1 MAFVHLHNHSHYSL
15 LDGLPKIP
23 DILERAQE
31 LAMNAIALTDHGS
44 MYGVIEFY
52 QHAIKKN
59 IRPIIGLEAYVARNA
74 LTDKRPKLDDR
85 PYHLTLLAKTTEGYH
100 NLITLTSIAHTQ
112 GYYYKPRI
120 DLDVLEKYSQGLIAL
135 SGCLNGA
142 LARAILSNQPHAI
155 DEILTRYQRIFGDN
169 YYLELQP
176 HHAEGK
182 QPIVNQAL
190 KELSKTKGIPLVVT
204 NDAHYARTSD
214 AESQDILL
222 CIQTKKKKS
231 DPDRLTF
238 GSENCSIRSEDEMK
252 SLFPDLED
260 ACERTAAIASE
271 CSVEIEFGK
280 PILSH
285 FRTPENAPVNAY
297 LRDLCENGLAAR
309 YGTRDVAANIRERLE
324 YELGVITKAGF
335 ESYFLIVQDFV
346 NWAKQEGIVV
356 GPGRGSAAGSIVS
369 YLLNITDLDPLKY
382 DLLFERFL
390 NPERISMPDID
401 LDFADTRRD
410 EVLHYVE
417 EKYGKDHVAQ
427 IITFGTMAARAA
439 VRDVGRV
446 LGLSYGYCDRIA
458 KLIPMFTTL
467 GEALSTNP
475 ELKNIY
481 DSDPDA
487 RALLDSAK
495 KLEGSVRHT
504 STHACGVVITKEPLT
519 HYLPIQF
526 AAPDDPTIITQ
537 YSLHPVEDLGLLKM
551 DFLGLKNLT
560 IIENAIYIIKKTA
573 GVAIDIHSIPLD
585 DKKTFRL
592 FQRGDTTGV
601 FQLESSGMKRYLR
614 ELKPTELEDIIA
626 MVSLY
631 RPGPMELIPDY
642 IAGKHGKKTITYLH
656 PKLEPILKKTYG
668 IAVYQEQVM
677 EIARQIAGFTLGEAD
692 VLRKAIGKK
701 IKELLLEQREK
712 FINGAIKN
720 NVPSHIA
727 ERLWDFT
734 EPFASYGFN
743 RSHAACYAMIAYQTA
758 YLKAH
763 FPAQFMAAL
772 LTSDQDNTDRIA
784 IEVEECRTMGI
795 HVLPPDI
802 NESFSTFTVVKESV
816 AEGQPRIRFGLK
828 AVKNLGEHI
837 VDAIIAERRTRGK
850 FQNLEDF
857 LRRVQSKDLNKK
869 SLESLAKSGGLTPLA
884 EPNQILYNMEALL
897 AYAKNHH
904 AATANGQTN
913 LFQNVPSD
921 AAPKLTLKVTEPAR
935 ESEKLGWEKEL
946 LGLYISGH
954 PLAEYAAH
962 LRGFTPIAD
971 LASRGAPRQTA
982 IAGILQQAKRVV
994 TKNGDVMVFGTLE
1007 DASGQI
1013 EVIVFP
1019 KLYNDHP
1026 EVWQEGSVVRV
1037 KGKSNT
1043 RDSELK
1049 FIAEEASILDLEQL
1063 AREGK
1068 IVQPTELLRI
1078 TVPNGATRDVLEK
1091 LRACLDEYPGSHSVE
1106 LVIHG
1111 KSIMTHAKTSAE
1123 PKILDAIRGL
1133 SCNAEMISRV

>member
-23 DILERAQE
+23 DIVDRARE
-31 LAMNAIALTDHGS
+31 LNMNAIALTDHGA

-52 QHAIKKN
+52 QQAITKN
-59 IRPIIGLEAYVARNA
+59 IRPVIGLEAYVAPNA
-74 LTDKRPKLDDR
+74 LTDKRPKVDDR

-120 DLDVLEKYSQGLIAL
+120 DLEALEKHSKGLIAL
-135 SGCLNGA
+135 SGCLTGA
-142 LARAILSNQPHAI
+142 LARAILSNQPRAI
-155 DEILTRYQRIFGDN
+155 DDIIGRYLRIFGND
-169 YYLELQP
+169 YYFELQP
-176 HHAEGK
+176 HNAEGK

-190 KELSKTKGIPLVVT
+190 KELSKTKGVPLVAT
-204 NDAHYARTSD
+204 NDAHYARKQD

-238 GSENCSIRSEDEMK
+238 GNENCSIRSEEEMK
-252 SLFPDLED
+252 SLFPGMED

-271 CSVEIEFGK
+271 CNVEIEFGK

-285 FRTPENAPVNAY
+285 FTTPNNAPTDTY
-297 LRDLCENGLAAR
+297 LRELCEKGLTHR
-309 YGTRDVAANIRERLE
+309 YGTANVDDHIRKRLD

-335 ESYFLIVQDFV
+335 SSYFLIVQDFV
-346 NWAKQEGIVV
+346 NWAKDHGIVV
-356 GPGRGSAAGSIVS
+356 GPGRGSAAGSLVS
-369 YLLNITDLDPLKY
+369 YLLNITDLDPLTY

-417 EKYGKDHVAQ
+417 EKYGKDRVAQ

-446 LGLSYGYCDRIA
+446 LGLSYGYCDHIA

-475 ELKNIY
+475 ELKKIY
-481 DSDPDA
+481 DTDPDA
-487 RALLDSAK
+487 RMLLDSAK

-526 AAPDDPTIITQ
+526 AAPDDPAIITQ
-537 YSLHPVEDLGLLKM
+537 YSLHPIEDLGILKM

-560 IIENAIYIIKKTA
+560 IIENAISIIGKTTDEK
-573 GVAIDIHSIPLD
+573 IDIHTLPLN

-592 FQRGDTTGV
+592 LRRGDTTGV
-601 FQLESSGMKRYLR
+601 FQLESSGIKRYLR
-614 ELKPTELEDIIA
+614 ELKPTELEDIIV

-642 IAGKHGKKTITYLH
+642 IAGKSGKKTITYLH

-677 EIARQIAGFTLGEAD
+677 EIAQAIAGFSLGEAD

-712 FINGAIKN
+712 FIAGAIKN

-734 EPFASYGFN
+734 EPFARYGFN

-784 IEVEECRTMGI
+784 IEVEECRSMGV

-802 NESFSTFTVVKESV
+802 NESFSTFTVVKESL
-816 AEGQPRIRFGLK
+816 AEGKPRIRFGLK

-837 VDAIIAERRTRGK
+837 VDAIIAERKERGK
-850 FQNLEDF
+850 FKNLEDF

-869 SLESLAKSGGLTPLA
+869 SLESLAKSGALAPLA
-884 EPNQILYNMEALL
+884 ESNHILYNMEALL
-897 AYAKNHH
+897 AYVKGHH
-904 AATANGQTN
+904 AATANGQSD
-913 LFQNVPSD
+913 LFQNVSVE
-921 AAPKLTLKVTEPAR
+921 AAPKLTLKETAAAR
-935 ESEKLGWEKEL
+935 AADKLSWEKEL

-954 PLAEYAAH
+954 PMTEFAPYLT
-962 LRGFTPIAD
+962 GFTPIGK
-971 LASRGAPRQTA
+971 LASQSKSRATQ
-982 IAGILQQAKRVV
+982 IAGIIQKAKRVV
-994 TKNGDVMVFGTLE
+994 TKNGEAMLFATVE

-1019 KLYNDHP
+1019 KIYNDRP
-1026 EVWQEGSVVRV
+1026 EVWEEAAVVRIR
-1037 KGKSNT
+1037 GKVNS
-1043 RDSELK
+1043 RDSEMK
-1049 FIAEEASILDLEQL
+1049 FIAEETALLDLEKLSKQTPQE
-1063 AREGK
+1063 ATGT
-1068 IVQPTELLRI
+1068 VRI
-1078 TVPNGATRDVLEK
+1078 TVPEHANRMVLEK
-1091 LRACLDEYPGSHSVE
+1091 LRDVLRESPGPHPVE
-1106 LVIHG
+1106 LVIQG
-1111 KSIMTHAKTSAE
+1111 KIIMTKAKTRADNDVF
-1123 PKILDAIRGL
+1123 DAIQHL
-1133 SCNAEMISRV
+1133 SCRAELISHL